1 MIKDLNYYKERVE
14 FLEDGI
20 AHEDFVIEQ
29 TLGKALGYPLMGPEV
44 GGDYTTVCVGDHV
57 PATLAMEAADRI
69 RKLQAKIKNANLQ
82 YQKDQEAAETFG
94 GDVDLVSDP

>member
-1 MIKDLNYYKERVE
+1 MIRDLNYYKERVD
-14 FLEDGI
+14 FLEAAI
-20 AHEDFVIEQ
+20 AHESWEIEQ
-29 TLGKALGYPLMGPEV
+29 ILGKILGYPLMGPEV

-57 PATLAMEAADRI
+57 PATLAMEAADKI
-69 RKLQAKIKNANLQ
+69 RKLQAIIENANLQ